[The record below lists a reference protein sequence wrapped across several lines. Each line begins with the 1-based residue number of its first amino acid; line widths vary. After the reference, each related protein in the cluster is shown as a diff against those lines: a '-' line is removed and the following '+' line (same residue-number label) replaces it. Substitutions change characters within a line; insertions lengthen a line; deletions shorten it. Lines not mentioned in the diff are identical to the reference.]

1 MTAAH
6 RKAAADRTARFA
18 EDHATTL
25 AQAHKAVRLGWD
37 ASPITT
43 GRLCSDLWEV
53 IKEEDWVLCGATNS
67 ISNWPQRLWTIDK
80 PYRLIRGGGAAAIGT
95 DRKSTRLNS
104 RP

>member
-6 RKAAADRTARFA
+6 RRAAADRTARFA

-43 GRLCSDLWEV
+43 GRRGSDLREV
-53 IKEEDWVLCGATNS
+53 IKEEDGVLCGATTS
-67 ISNWPQRLWTIDK
+67 IRNWAQRSATVDK
-80 PYRLIRGGGAAAIGT
+80 RYRLIRGGGAAAEGPA
-95 DRKSTRLNS
+95 NEWNGAH
-104 RP
+104 